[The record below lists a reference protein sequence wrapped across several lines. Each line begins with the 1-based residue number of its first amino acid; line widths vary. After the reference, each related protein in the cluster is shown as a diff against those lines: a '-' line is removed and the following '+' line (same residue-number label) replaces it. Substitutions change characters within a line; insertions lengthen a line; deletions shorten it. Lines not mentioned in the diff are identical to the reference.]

1 MIDRMLARLV
11 VIAHAGYVVFV
22 ALGSLLVLRWPALIW
37 VHIAAVVWAFLTLVF
52 DMGCALTPWEKA
64 LWKRGGI
71 EPYSEV
77 FLQHH
82 VLRTGFAAEHSRGV
96 HIVLG
101 ALALILNIAVYAIFF
116 LRR

>member
-1 MIDRMLARLV
+1 MIARMLARLV
-11 VIAHAGYVVFV
+11 VVAHVGYVVFV
-22 ALGSLLVLRWPALIW
+22 VLGSLLVLRWPALIW
-37 VHIAAVVWAFLTLVF
+37 AHIAAVVWAFLTLVF

-71 EPYSEV
+71 EPYSEG

-82 VLRTGFAAEHSRGV
+82 VLRTRFTAEHSRGV

>member
-1 MIDRMLARLV
+1 MIDRLLARLV
-11 VIAHAGYVVFV
+11 VAAHAGYVVFV

-37 VHIAAVVWAFLTLVF
+37 VHVAAVVWAFLTLVF

-71 EPYSEV
+71 EPYSEG

-82 VLRTGFAAEHSRGV
+82 VLRTRFAAEHSRGI

-101 ALALILNIAVYAIFF
+101 ALALILNLTVYAIFF

>member
-1 MIDRMLARLV
+1 MMDRVLARLV
-11 VIAHAGYVVFV
+11 VVIHVGYVLFVVF
-22 ALGSLLVLRWPALIW
+22 GSLLALRWQALIW

-52 DMGCALTPWEKA
+52 DVGCPLTPWEKA

-71 EPYSEV
+71 EPYSEG

-82 VLRTGFAAEHSRGV
+82 ILRTGFTAEHSRGA

-101 ALALILNIAVYAIFF
+101 ALALILNLTVYAIFF